1 MMKKK
6 SYESSF
12 KRLEEIMEKLENQQ
26 LGLEES
32 LTLFQEGIDLYR
44 QCREQLNKA
53 EETLKVVMAD
63 SGLETLKPLREEGE
77 ES

>member
-1 MMKKK
+1 MKKK
-6 SYESSF
+6 SYEASF
-12 KRLEEIMEKLENQQ
+12 KRLEEIMEKLENGQ

-32 LTLFQEGIDLYR
+32 LTLFQEGIELYR

-53 EETLKVVMAD
+53 EDTLKVVLAE
-63 SGLETLKPLREEGE
+63 SGLETIKPLRDEME

>member
-53 EETLKVVMAD
+53 EETLKVVMAE

>member
-1 MMKKK
+1 MKKK
-6 SYESSF
+6 SYEASF
-12 KRLEEIMEKLENQQ
+12 KRLEEIMSTLEDGQ

-32 LTLFQEGIDLYR
+32 LTLFQEGIELYR

-53 EETLKVVMAD
+53 EDTLKVVLAE
-63 SGLETLKPLREEGE
+63 SGLETIKPLREELE

>member
-1 MMKKK
+1 MKKK
-6 SYESSF
+6 SYEASF
-12 KRLEEIMEKLENQQ
+12 KRLEEIMEKLENGQ

-32 LTLFQEGIDLYR
+32 LALFQEGIELYR

-53 EETLKVVMAD
+53 EDTLKVVLAE
-63 SGLETLKPLREEGE
+63 SGLETIKPLREEME

>member
-1 MMKKK
+1 MKKK
-6 SYESSF
+6 SYEASF
-12 KRLEEIMEKLENQQ
+12 KRLEEIMEKLENGQ

-32 LTLFQEGIDLYR
+32 LALFQEGIELYR

-53 EETLKVVMAD
+53 EDTLKVVLAE
-63 SGLETLKPLREEGE
+63 SGLETIKPLRDEME